1 MIILSL
7 HWPIA
12 AILFAANLIYV
23 TIRFK
28 TERSRKIKWILIGLY
43 SVLLVKFV
51 VFPIV
56 LGGRFPQELYWNNI
70 LQLIPFN
77 SIRKYVKFGTWPIQ
91 MLGNIGLL
99 APFAAMTYFYSNF
112 GWKKRI
118 SWCILFPFLI
128 EGTQLTV
135 DLLTRYPCHVV
146 DIDDVIL
153 NLAGEFLLLVIVRWA
168 EKSNLLKKYSQSKG

>member
-56 LGGRFPQELYWNNI
+56 LGEDFQICRYKNQLLLNQ
-70 LQLIPFN
+70 LQLQKN
-77 SIRKYVKFGTWPIQ
+77 RRKKQQKFPKEQKMTV
-91 MLGNIGLL
+91 LL
-99 APFAAMTYFYSNF
+99 PLISSFTYPP
-112 GWKKRI
+112 R
-118 SWCILFPFLI
+118 P
-128 EGTQLTV
+128 
-135 DLLTRYPCHVV
+135 
-146 DIDDVIL
+146 
-153 NLAGEFLLLVIVRWA
+153 
-168 EKSNLLKKYSQSKG
+168 